1 MRERERERFVYV
13 CVCAH
18 VREREMDGTKSH
30 KSHMIL
36 HSGNKSE
43 KAQEEGGKIE
53 EAHIIFPADRQTPL
67 RVMD

>member
-1 MRERERERFVYV
+1 
-13 CVCAH
+13 
-18 VREREMDGTKSH
+18 
-30 KSHMIL
+30 MIL